1 MVFTLTNPFS
11 RGSVHI
17 TSANLKYPLAINPQ
31 YYSHPLDLEIMSRA
45 LLRSLDVPR
54 AESLCKYLKD
64 DGRKPPMTKE
74 AVTQLA
80 MATVGTHFHPV
91 GTCSMRPLE
100 IGCVVNDRLV
110 VYGTKNL
117 RVVDASIF
125 PMHVQGNNLPLTY
138 WVAEK
143 AADLIKE
150 DLGKL
155 G

>member
-1 MVFTLTNPFS
+1 
-11 RGSVHI
+11 
-17 TSANLKYPLAINPQ
+17 
-31 YYSHPLDLEIMSRA
+31 
-45 LLRSLDVPR
+45 
-54 AESLCKYLKD
+54 
-64 DGRKPPMTKE
+64 MTKE

-110 VYGTKNL
+110 VYGMKCL
-117 RVVDASIF
+117 RVVDDSVF
-125 PMHVQGNNLPLTY
+125 PMHVQGNTSSLTY
-138 WVAEK
+138 GIAEK
-143 AADLIKE
+143 AADPIKE

>member
-1 MVFTLTNPFS
+1 
-11 RGSVHI
+11 
-17 TSANLKYPLAINPQ
+17 
-31 YYSHPLDLEIMSRA
+31 
-45 LLRSLDVPR
+45 
-54 AESLCKYLKD
+54 
-64 DGRKPPMTKE
+64 MTKE

-80 MATVGTHFHPV
+80 MATVGMHFHPV

-125 PMHVQGNNLPLTY
+125 PMHMQGNNLPLTY